1 MHFKQK
7 LWHFLGWLL
16 VAALLPA
23 CAATKIQ
30 SISMDET
37 YTGGPIKKIL
47 IVGMSTELK
56 SRLKFEKTFAEQFTK
71 QGVNAVASH
80 KVIILAKDL
89 TKERIL
95 KEAAALDADA
105 ILVTSVIGIKDEY
118 LTYDPAN
125 VQRATRSKLSWDWVN
140 TYASEPVTY
149 TKTESVRLSTTIFE
163 RKSEELVWSAIT
175 ETVRM
180 ESAEEVIDSLC
191 GAVLKNIRE
200 HGLIK

>member
-1 MHFKQK
+1 MRFKQK
-7 LWHFLGWLL
+7 LWRYSALL
-16 VAALLPA
+16 LIAALLPA
-23 CAATKIQ
+23 CAATKMQ

-71 QGVNAVASH
+71 QGVDAAASH
-80 KVIILAKDL
+80 KVIILARDL
-89 TKERIL
+89 TKARIL
-95 KEAAALDADA
+95 KEAAALNTDA

-125 VQRATRSKLSWDWVN
+125 VQRSTYSKLSWDWVN

-149 TKTESVRLSTTIFE
+149 TKTESVRLSTTIYE
-163 RKSEELVWSAIT
+163 RKTEELIWNAIT

-191 GAVLKNIRE
+191 RAVLQNIRK
-200 HGLIK
+200 HGLIE

>member
-1 MHFKQK
+1 MRFKRN
-7 LWHFLGWLL
+7 LWRYLGWMLI
-16 VAALLPA
+16 AALLPA
-23 CAATKIQ
+23 CAATKMQ

-37 YTGGPIKKIL
+37 YTGGPIQKIL

-56 SRLKFEKTFAEQFTK
+56 SRLKFEKIFTEQFTR
-71 QGVNAVASH
+71 QGVDAVASH

-89 TKERIL
+89 TKTRIL

-105 ILVTSVIGIKDEY
+105 ILITSVIGIKDEY

-125 VQRATRSKLSWDWVN
+125 VQRSTYSKLSWNWVN

-163 RKSEELVWSAIT
+163 RKSEELIWNAIT

-180 ESAEEVIDSLC
+180 ESAEELIDSLC
-191 GAVLKNIRE
+191 GAVLKNIRG
-200 HGLIK
+200 HGLIE

>member
-1 MHFKQK
+1 MRFKRN
-7 LWHFLGWLL
+7 LWRYLGWMLI
-16 VAALLPA
+16 AALLPA
-23 CAATKIQ
+23 CAATKMQ

-37 YTGGPIKKIL
+37 YTGGPIQKIL

-56 SRLKFEKTFAEQFTK
+56 SRLKFETIFAEQFTK
-71 QGVNAVASH
+71 RGVDAVASH

-89 TKERIL
+89 TKTRIL

-105 ILVTSVIGIKDEY
+105 ILITSVIGIKDEY

-125 VQRATRSKLSWDWVN
+125 VQRSTYSKLSWNWVN

-163 RKSEELVWSAIT
+163 RKSEELIWNAIT

-180 ESAEEVIDSLC
+180 ESAEELIDSLC
-191 GAVLKNIRE
+191 GAVLKNIRG
-200 HGLIK
+200 HGLIE

>member
-1 MHFKQK
+1 MRVKQK
-7 LWHFLGWLL
+7 LLGYLGLL
-16 VAALLPA
+16 IVVALLPA
-23 CAATKIQ
+23 CAATKMQ

-47 IVGMSTELK
+47 IVGMAIELK

-71 QGVNAVASH
+71 EGVDAVASH

-89 TKERIL
+89 TKARII
-95 KEAAALDADA
+95 KEAAAADADA
-105 ILVTSVIGIKDEY
+105 ILITSVIGIKDEY

-125 VQRATRSKLSWDWVN
+125 VQRSTYSKLSWNWVN

-163 RKSEELVWSAIT
+163 RKSEELIWNAIT